1 MKLYRLYTE
10 DKNREE
16 IEQAANVLFH
26 AYTLSTAI
34 GVWRGTKENS
44 LCLEVF
50 AQANELQTAWYKM
63 KVLAAQIKTLNEQE
77 CVLLV
82 ELDARGEFV

>member
-10 DKNREE
+10 DKNRRS
-16 IEQAANVLFH
+16 IEDAANALFH
-26 AYTLSTAI
+26 AYTLSTAV
-34 GVWRGTKENS
+34 GVWRGVEEGS

-63 KVLAAQIKTLNEQE
+63 TVLAAQIKKFNEQE